1 MNAKHH
7 QHEEVGQA
15 SKRQGALRV
24 EDRDDDEYQDRDT
37 FKMAKQLSYDFSS
50 EFKGCDPLQE
60 GLVQDCRIGDPELV
74 QFLDPGIEAIEQPLS
89 NRGAEDPAGSAVT
102 EDEDGEEDDSGD
114 DSVSEGDDDEEDDEA
129 AN

>member
-24 EDRDDDEYQDRDT
+24 EDRDDDEYQDRDN
-37 FKMAKQLSYDFSS
+37 FKIAKALSYDFSS